1 MARRFLAREVSDLC
15 VGKPPLRSLPVTATV
30 SDAISALKRSGDINV
45 GVWSCN
51 HSDSIVA
58 GNDEVSCRCI
68 GKICM
73 VDVIIHLCKEENLSR
88 PVEALQTSVLDLV
101 PKVNGQIR
109 HLEPNSSLLEAID
122 CIIEGAQNLIIPI
135 QTTTRTNQRK
145 KHLNNSSQSTTHHN
159 GKEFCWLTRE
169 DVVRFLLDSIG
180 VFSPIPTFTI
190 ESLNIINTETLTVH
204 YDDPAI
210 STLPLINRSHLN
222 QTSIAVINQDKTLI
236 GEISP
241 FALSCCDETIAAAI
255 FALSAGDL
263 MTYIDYSGPPED
275 LVHLVKVRLQE
286 RNLTAMMDL
295 VDKYYDPSSSSSSSD
310 EEFGGGRNGGM
321 GRSYPG
327 RRSEAIVCNPWN
339 TLMAVMVQMIAHR
352 VSYAWVVRED
362 YGLVGIVTFTEIL
375 KQLRT
380 VVGSGNRCEEESTK
394 LQLKKRKNDLLG

>member
-1 MARRFLAREVSDLC
+1 
-15 VGKPPLRSLPVTATV
+15 
-30 SDAISALKRSGDINV
+30 
-45 GVWSCN
+45 
-51 HSDSIVA
+51 
-58 GNDEVSCRCI
+58 
-68 GKICM
+68 
-73 VDVIIHLCKEENLSR
+73 
-88 PVEALQTSVLDLV
+88 
-101 PKVNGQIR
+101 
-109 HLEPNSSLLEAID
+109 
-122 CIIEGAQNLIIPI
+122 
-135 QTTTRTNQRK
+135 
-145 KHLNNSSQSTTHHN
+145 
-159 GKEFCWLTRE
+159 
-169 DVVRFLLDSIG
+169 
-180 VFSPIPTFTI
+180 
-190 ESLNIINTETLTVH
+190 
-204 YDDPAI
+204 
-210 STLPLINRSHLN
+210 
-222 QTSIAVINQDKTLI
+222 
-236 GEISP
+236 
-241 FALSCCDETIAAAI
+241 
-255 FALSAGDL
+255 

-394 LQLKKRKNDLLG
+394 LQ

>member
-101 PKVNGQIR
+101 PKVKGQIR

-135 QTTTRTNQRK
+135 QTTTITNQRK

-394 LQLKKRKNDLLG
+394 LQ